1 MLKRTCR
8 TRDVILEQ
16 IVQVDARVG
25 AIAPERAERATH
37 LPRVVLALRRA
48 LADDVALTV
57 VRVGEEAVMQVTA
70 VTQSCKKA
78 VGACILTGKL
88 CDNKTT

>member
-1 MLKRTCR
+1 
-8 TRDVILEQ
+8 
-16 IVQVDARVG
+16 
-25 AIAPERAERATH
+25 
-37 LPRVVLALRRA
+37 VVLALRRA

-78 VGACILTGKL
+78 VRACILTGK
-88 CDNKTT
+88 CDKNTT